1 MTTPEDDKSTHKV
14 TVLPAGQRSKR
25 LPLRVKTKK
34 KLKRAKKKRKSVW
47 TISGGLPSL
56 GKRR

>member
-1 MTTPEDDKSTHKV
+1 MPDDW
-14 TVLPAGQRSKR
+14 
-25 LPLRVKTKK
+25 KTEAQYRRYRRKQERK
-34 KLKRAKKKRKSVW
+34 ARKQSKRKSVR